1 MPQYFLHL
9 STKLLPPVVISS
21 HMDEKQF
28 IHKLF
33 EEFKGKD
40 TFFVH
45 KLLRQK
51 DLEKLCEIF
60 ESYYTLCVMY
70 DQCNNSYA
78 DKTVPS
84 CKENTHVKLI
94 GSLFLIHYI
103 KHLRK

>member
-9 STKLLPPVVISS
+9 STKLLPAVVISS

-51 DLEKLCEIF
+51 PRK
-60 ESYYTLCVMY
+60 TLR
-70 DQCNNSYA
+70 D
-78 DKTVPS
+78 
-84 CKENTHVKLI
+84 I
-94 GSLFLIHYI
+94 
-103 KHLRK
+103 

>member
-45 KLLRQK
+45 K
-51 DLEKLCEIF
+51 
-60 ESYYTLCVMY
+60 
-70 DQCNNSYA
+70 
-78 DKTVPS
+78 
-84 CKENTHVKLI
+84 
-94 GSLFLIHYI
+94 
-103 KHLRK
+103 

>member
-9 STKLLPPVVISS
+9 STKLLPAVVISS

-60 ESYYTLCVMY
+60 ESYYKFYVMY
-70 DQCNNSYA
+70 DQCINSYA

-94 GSLFLIHYI
+94 GSLFLIHCI
-103 KHLRK
+103 EHLRK